1 MPRVSPRNPETDPA
15 ALLGKHLR
23 RVRIAAGYKIQDP
36 FAAAAHISQ
45 DQISRAET
53 GNQPP
58 TDELFDVWMKL
69 CGVTDPELEW
79 FKDTLKLARNSKG
92 LVVEGFEP
100 WLNIERSS
108 SFIRAWNPLLVPGLL
123 QVGEYALP
131 LFYAMGKNRDK
142 AAELLGIRLS
152 RQDIITG
159 SDPSTGVFLIDES
172 VLYRLV
178 ESPVVMVK
186 QMDRILALSDLPN
199 VTIQIVPQQQQPL
212 GSTHGSFTL
221 LSFPDK
227 DEPDLAYTQD
237 AISDRHTQD
246 PQTIATINRTFR
258 QLTKHTLDVSSS
270 RAYIKRKLDDVI
282 TKGHNE

>member
-58 TDELFDVWMKL
+58 TDDLFDAWMKL

-100 WLNIERSS
+100 WLNIEREA
-108 SFIRAWNPLLVPGLL
+108 SFIRAWNPMLIPGLL

-131 LFYAMGKNRDK
+131 LFRVMGKSREK
-142 AAELLGIRLS
+142 AAELLDIRLS
-152 RQDIITG
+152 RQDILT
-159 SDPSTGVFLIDES
+159 SPDPLTGVFVVDES

-178 ESPVVMVK
+178 ESPDVMVK
-186 QMDRILALSDLPN
+186 QLDRMLALSEQPN
-199 VTIQIVPQQQQPL
+199 VTIQIVRGAASL
-212 GSTHGSFTL
+212 AGMFGAFEL
-221 LSFPDK
+221 ANGDGAPDTM
-227 DEPDLAYTQD
+227 LIWAVQD
-237 AISDRHTQD
+237 QTTSDSALVREAIMIFELIRGRALNVQE
-246 PQTIATINRTFR
+246 
-258 QLTKHTLDVSSS
+258 S
-270 RAYIKRKLDDVI
+270 RAALMEARQQWASQQ
-282 TKGHNE
+282 

>member
-79 FKDTLKLARNSKG
+79 FKDTFKLARNSKG

-100 WLNIERSS
+100 WPGIERQA
-108 SFIRAWNPLLVPGLL
+108 SFTRSWCPMLVPGLL
-123 QVGEYALP
+123 QVPEYALP
-131 LFYAMGKNRDK
+131 LFYSMGKTKEK
-142 AAELLGIRLS
+142 AAELLKLRLS
-152 RQDIITG
+152 RQDILTG
-159 SDPSTGVFLIDES
+159 PDPVTGVFIIDES
-172 VLYRLV
+172 VLFRLV
-178 ESPVVMVK
+178 GSPTLMVK
-186 QMDRILALSDLPN
+186 QLDRMLALSTLPN
-199 VTIQIVPQQQQPL
+199 VTIQVVRGAASLAGMFGAFDIASGDEIPDTMRIDAVQDQTTSDSALVREAIMIFELIRGRALNVEESHTVTMEARQQWKSQQ
-212 GSTHGSFTL
+212 
-221 LSFPDK
+221 
-227 DEPDLAYTQD
+227 
-237 AISDRHTQD
+237 
-246 PQTIATINRTFR
+246 
-258 QLTKHTLDVSSS
+258 
-270 RAYIKRKLDDVI
+270 
-282 TKGHNE
+282 